1 VAVKPKREASMLDNP
16 IPWPDGNRCAVSITW
31 DVDADSGLNYYNQ
44 DKADNL
50 IASQSQTRYDP
61 LIAVPRLVKLLHRL
75 DMRQTFFFP
84 GWCIE
89 KYPAAVDM
97 LLKEGHEI
105 ALHGYL
111 HERPNEVSAKDE
123 LYWLQ
128 RAIDA
133 FERHIGKRPIGW
145 RAPSFAFSK
154 HSLAYLIGEKFTY
167 DSSLMGDEI
176 PYRLHHETGT
186 MLELPVDWTLDDWP
200 HYMHNRDFRFTMPIS
215 SPARAMEVFR
225 AEFDAA
231 WRHGAMW
238 ISVWHPFVSARLAR
252 LDAVVELIA
261 HMHKKGGVWFAPL
274 ADVARHVERLIA
286 SGKWHPREEHLP
298 LYESPIPEFEKVA
311 LLKRRGAGRRA

>member
-1 VAVKPKREASMLDNP
+1 MPGENMLENP
-16 IPWPDGNRCAVSITW
+16 IPWPDGNRCAVSVTW
-31 DVDADSGLNYYNQ
+31 DVDADSGLNYYNR

-50 IASQSQTRYDP
+50 VASQSQTRYDP
-61 LIAVPRLVKLLHRL
+61 LIAVPRLARLLRRL
-75 DMRQTFFFP
+75 EMRQTFFFP

-97 LLKEGHEI
+97 LLKDGHEI

-128 RAIDA
+128 RGIGA
-133 FERHIGKRPIGW
+133 FERRVGRRPAGW

-154 HSLAYLIGEKFTY
+154 HSLAYLIAENFAY

-176 PYRLHHETGT
+176 PYRLHHSSGSL
-186 MLELPVDWTLDDWP
+186 LELPVDWALDDWP
-200 HYMHNRDFRFTMPIS
+200 HYMHNRDFRFMMPIS
-215 SPARAMEVFR
+215 APARAMEVFR

-238 ISVWHPFVSARLAR
+238 ISVWHPFVSARLSR
-252 LDAVVELIA
+252 LDAVIDLIA
-261 HMHKKGGVWFAPL
+261 HMRDKGGVWFAPL
-274 ADVARHVERLIA
+274 GDIARHVESLVA
-286 SGKWHPREEHLP
+286 SGKWKPREEHLP
-298 LYESPIPEFEKVA
+298 IYESPIPEFEKID
-311 LLKRRGAGRRA
+311 LSSRRKSGRKS